1 VDESRFDD
9 FFLFEYARLVS
20 TIGLVTGDID
30 VATDAVDEACARAW
44 ERLRRGKEIDSLVAW
59 VRVVALNVARGRFRR
74 RATERRARH
83 RLATREV
90 APLASEAAVA
100 VDVQRALAEL
110 PRRQREVVVLHY
122 FVDLSIDDIAAQL
135 DIASGTVK
143 TSLHRARAAL
153 AVALGDTNNEV
164 FDGIC

>member
-1 VDESRFDD
+1 
-9 FFLFEYARLVS
+9 
-20 TIGLVTGDID
+20 
-30 VATDAVDEACARAW
+30 
-44 ERLRRGKEIDSLVAW
+44 
-59 VRVVALNVARGRFRR
+59 
-74 RATERRARH
+74 
-83 RLATREV
+83 
-90 APLASEAAVA
+90 
-100 VDVQRALAEL
+100 VQRALAEL

-122 FVDLSIDDIAAQL
+122 FVDLSIDDIATQL